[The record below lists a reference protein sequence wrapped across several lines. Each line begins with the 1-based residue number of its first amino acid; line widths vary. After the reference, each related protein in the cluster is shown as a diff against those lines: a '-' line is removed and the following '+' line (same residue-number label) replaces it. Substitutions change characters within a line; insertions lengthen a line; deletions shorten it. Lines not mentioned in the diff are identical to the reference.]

1 MHELSVALSIV
12 DLAREEGERIGGR
25 VCAVHIRVGA
35 LAGVVREALE
45 FSYGVACQDT
55 ALEGSRLVI
64 DEVPVRVFCPTC
76 RAERVLR
83 SAQLLCCA
91 ECGTPTPDVRD
102 GRGLELVAL
111 EVEE

>member
-1 MHELSVALSIV
+1 MSIV

-25 VCAVHIRVGA
+25 VCAVHVRVGA
-35 LAGVVREALE
+35 LAGVVKEALA
-45 FSYGVACQDT
+45 FSYDIACQDT

-64 DEVPVRVFCPTC
+64 DEVPVRVFCPPC
-76 RAERVLR
+76 GVDRVLQ
-83 SAQLLCCA
+83 SARVLCCG

-111 EVEE
+111 EIEE

>member
-1 MHELSVALSIV
+1 VHELSVALSIV

-35 LAGVVREALE
+35 LAGVVKEALV
-45 FSYGVACQDT
+45 FSYGIVCQDT

-76 RAERVLR
+76 GADRVPR
-83 SAQLLCCA
+83 SARLLCCA
-91 ECGTPTPDVRD
+91 ECGTPTPDVRE
-102 GRGLELVAL
+102 GRALELVAL
-111 EVEE
+111 EIEQ

>member
-12 DLAREEGERIGGR
+12 DLARAEGERIGGR
-25 VCAVHIRVGA
+25 VCAVHVRVGA
-35 LAGVVREALE
+35 LAGVVREALQ
-45 FSYGVACQDT
+45 FSYGIACQDT